1 MTTPTPLADWQYEL
15 GGVLL
20 GPGTPVQLRAVE
32 GLTMPTLRTADV
44 EPDGED
50 GLWLGADRYA
60 GRTIRMDAAVKTPGD
75 PGAVFDKLAALQ
87 EAASS
92 LAVRGQ
98 GGTTMDLRIKLPGR
112 PVRVAR
118 GRLRKLEPDLAQL
131 VHGWVPVDIEFQAAD
146 ALFYTDT
153 LATTSIR
160 LGLLTSG
167 GLTYPMAFP
176 LEIAGDPEAVGRP
189 SFLEVEG
196 TAPTWPVLRVN
207 GPCSNPTIRHV
218 ATGRTLTVNVTLTA
232 GEWVEIDTRPGWRTV
247 LRDNGGSA
255 PLTGP
260 SRLDQF
266 QLTPGLNEVTWT
278 ATDPTLTSTL
288 AVTWWP
294 AHKAL

>member
-50 GLWLGADRYA
+50 GLWLGADHYA
-60 GRTIRMDAAVKTPGD
+60 GRTIRMDAAVKAPAD
-75 PGAVFDKLAALQ
+75 PGAVLDQLADLQ
-87 EAASS
+87 AAASS

-112 PVRVAR
+112 PVRVMR

-146 ALFYTDT
+146 ALFYTDAQ
-153 LATTSIR
+153 ATTSMPLGILTHGGFTAPIR
-160 LGLLTSG
+160 
-167 GLTYPMAFP
+167 PPFHIDADP
-176 LEIAGDPEAVGRP
+176 LAVGRP
-189 SFLEVEG
+189 SLVEVEG
-196 TAPTWPVLRVN
+196 TAPTWPVLRVTV
-207 GPCSNPTIRHV
+207 PCANPTITHV
-218 ATGRTLTVNVTLTA
+218 TSGRSLTVQVSLTA
-232 GEWVEIDTRPGWRTV
+232 GEWVAIDTRPGWRSV

-255 PLTGP
+255 PLAGQ

-266 QLTPGLNEVTWT
+266 QLSPGLNEFRWT

-294 AHKAL
+294 AYQAL